1 MLIRELSVHTYL
13 VECKQCTITFTQMNL
28 VINATDAWKIFMSQ
42 EMLLFAIK
50 EIFFFNWPFIINWLF
65 SLYVNSKGKFK
76 LNILWPNTE
85 IITCLNI
92 SSNIHPK
99 PTYIF
104 LPYLVRKVA
113 WSTIHIIFFVESLHI
128 WFTITSINKIK
139 SIFFLCQKNPLLW
152 VLRVIYPH
160 KLCILHSPEEEKN
173 RNGSVICWYS
183 MYAYM

>member
-1 MLIRELSVHTYL
+1 MHHYFYSNEPRNKCNWCMKNIYVSRDAFVCY
-13 VECKQCTITFTQMNL
+13 QRNL
-28 VINATDAWKIFMSQ
+28 
-42 EMLLFAIK
+42 
-50 EIFFFNWPFIINWLF
+50 FFNWPFIINWLF

-139 SIFFLCQKNPLLW
+139 SIFFPMPK
-152 VLRVIYPH
+152 
-160 KLCILHSPEEEKN
+160 KILSSE
-173 RNGSVICWYS
+173 YS
-183 MYAYM
+183 E